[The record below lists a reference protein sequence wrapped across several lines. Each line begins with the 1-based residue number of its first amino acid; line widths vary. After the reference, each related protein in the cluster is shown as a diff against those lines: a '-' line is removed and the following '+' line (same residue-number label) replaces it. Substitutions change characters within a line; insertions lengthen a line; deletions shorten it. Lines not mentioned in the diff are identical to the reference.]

1 MSPRDYAAGVVT
13 ERLLMMRQRLSDL
26 AEVGE
31 ITPERLA
38 SDRLLR
44 HAVERILTQLVTL
57 ATDINAHVAAT
68 VASVQAADPRTAL
81 SAIARAGVI
90 SESLATALR
99 PSIGLRNVLVHE
111 YLEIDLRQV
120 AAAAAEA
127 ARDYAAYVRD
137 VSAWARSGPET
148 H

>member
-57 ATDINAHVAAT
+57 ATDINAHDSEAT
-68 VASVQAADPRTAL
+68 T
-81 SAIARAGVI
+81 
-90 SESLATALR
+90 
-99 PSIGLRNVLVHE
+99 
-111 YLEIDLRQV
+111 
-120 AAAAAEA
+120 
-127 ARDYAAYVRD
+127 
-137 VSAWARSGPET
+137 
-148 H
+148 

>member
-1 MSPRDYAAGVVT
+1 MPQSSPRTGDPITGADEPG
-13 ERLLMMRQRLSDL
+13 DL
-26 AEVGE
+26 GE
-31 ITPERLA
+31 
-38 SDRLLR
+38 
-44 HAVERILTQLVTL
+44 
-57 ATDINAHVAAT
+57 
-68 VASVQAADPRTAL
+68 
-81 SAIARAGVI
+81 RAGVI